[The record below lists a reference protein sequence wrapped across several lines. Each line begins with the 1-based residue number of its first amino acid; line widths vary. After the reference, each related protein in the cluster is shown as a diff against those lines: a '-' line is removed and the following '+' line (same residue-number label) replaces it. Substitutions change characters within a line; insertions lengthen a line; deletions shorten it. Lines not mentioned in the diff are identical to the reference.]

1 MGVFC
6 QWTQKR
12 DHPKNIEVLVPDTLD
27 SILQCFFTE
36 INKKDGKDYEP
47 SSLAAIQNSIDRY
60 LRQSNYEYSIS
71 SNRFLQMIC
80 KCATG

>member
-12 DHPKNIEVLVPDTLD
+12 DQLKNIEVLVPDTLD
-27 SILQCFFTE
+27 SILQRFFTE

-47 SSLAAIQNSIDRY
+47 SSLTAMQNSIDRY

-71 SNRFLQMIC
+71 NNRFFQMIC
-80 KCATG
+80 KCTTG

>member
-12 DHPKNIEVLVPDTLD
+12 DQLKNIEVLVPDTLD
-27 SILQCFFTE
+27 SILQRFFTE

-47 SSLAAIQNSIDRY
+47 SSLTAMQNSIDRY

-71 SNRFLQMIC
+71 SNMIC